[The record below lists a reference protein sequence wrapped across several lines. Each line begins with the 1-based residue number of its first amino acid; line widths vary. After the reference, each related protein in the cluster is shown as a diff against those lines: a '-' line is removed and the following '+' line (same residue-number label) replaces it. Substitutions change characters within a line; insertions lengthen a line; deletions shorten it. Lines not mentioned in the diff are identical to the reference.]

1 LKACRYEGALSTP
14 GDGRWPTL
22 QWPREV
28 PLSGDPADVHQRIAD
43 YSAWLQVASLPK
55 LFIDAEPGVFI
66 TGRVRKLACSFPT
79 SNSEKTQARADLVG
93 WDRTYRIPQA
103 TDIVVNATSIG
114 LFPHVE
120 GRLDLDLDS
129 LRPGLVVA
137 DVIPNPPRTQLIR
150 DAEARGC
157 IVLDGLGM
165 LVNQGAVSI
174 RHWTG
179 IDPETEVMRRK
190 LEKIFGV

>member
-1 LKACRYEGALSTP
+1 MNRDPTRGLELAAL
-14 GDGRWPTL
+14 L
-22 QWPREV
+22 
-28 PLSGDPADVHQRIAD
+28 
-43 YSAWLQVASLPK
+43 
-55 LFIDAEPGVFI
+55 
-66 TGRVRKLACSFPT
+66 
-79 SNSEKTQARADLVG
+79 NEKTPARAEFVE
-93 WDRTYRIPQA
+93 WDRPYRIPQA
-103 TDIVVNATSIG
+103 TDIIVNATSIG
-114 LFPHVE
+114 LFPHAE

>member
-1 LKACRYEGALSTP
+1 
-14 GDGRWPTL
+14 
-22 QWPREV
+22 
-28 PLSGDPADVHQRIAD
+28 
-43 YSAWLQVASLPK
+43 
-55 LFIDAEPGVFI
+55 
-66 TGRVRKLACSFPT
+66 
-79 SNSEKTQARADLVG
+79 
-93 WDRTYRIPQA
+93 
-103 TDIVVNATSIG
+103 VNATSIG

-120 GRLDLDLDS
+120 GRLDLDLDT

-165 LVNQGAVSI
+165 LVSQGAISI

-179 IDPETEVMRRK
+179 IEPELQVMRKK
-190 LEKIFGV
+190 LEHIFGV

>member
-1 LKACRYEGALSTP
+1 MPINGHR
-14 GDGRWPTL
+14 
-22 QWPREV
+22 
-28 PLSGDPADVHQRIAD
+28 PLYFQGIGTHDHEQFNWE
-43 YSAWLQVASLPK
+43 YS
-55 LFIDAEPGVFI
+55 
-66 TGRVRKLACSFPT
+66 
-79 SNSEKTQARADLVG
+79 DL
-93 WDRTYRIPQA
+93 
-103 TDIVVNATSIG
+103 DIVGRCESKHLDPEAIIVNATSIG